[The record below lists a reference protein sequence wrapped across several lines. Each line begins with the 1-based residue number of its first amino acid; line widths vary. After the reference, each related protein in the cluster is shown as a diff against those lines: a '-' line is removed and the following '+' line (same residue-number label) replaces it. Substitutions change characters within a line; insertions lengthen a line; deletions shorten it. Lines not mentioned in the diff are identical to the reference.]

1 MGKKAVVTGGSQGIG
16 LAIVKKLKSEGF
28 EVFPLDISETDE
40 SLFCDVSNSA
50 SVKKCAEEIGPID
63 VLVNNAGIWK
73 FSPLEFVDEID
84 FAKVLDVNLLG
95 SFLCMKHFGK
105 FMLGKGSGSI
115 INIVSIAGAHAN
127 PSVGSYGPSKAAL
140 ISLTQQGA
148 LEWGPRGVR
157 CNAIAPGLVP
167 TPGTG
172 NVYDDPT
179 TRDARA
185 QAVPMKRLGTPDDIA
200 CAVAFLASDESSYIN
215 GQTIFVDGG
224 LSKGLM
230 PLLQRPKDLPN

>member
-16 LAIVKKLKSEGF
+16 LAIVKKLEAEGF
-28 EVFPLDISETDE
+28 KVFPLDISQRDE
-40 SLFCDVSNSA
+40 SLFCDVSDST
-50 SVKKCAEEIGPID
+50 SVEKCADEIGPID
-63 VLVNNAGIWK
+63 VLVNNAGVWK
-73 FSPLEFVDEID
+73 FSPLEDVDEDD
-84 FAKVLDVNLLG
+84 FSKVLDVNLLG
-95 SFLCMKHFGK
+95 SFLCMKYFGK
-105 FMLGKGSGSI
+105 SMLTNGRGSI

-140 ISLTQQGA
+140 ISLTQQAA

-157 CNAIAPGLVP
+157 CNAIGPGLVP

-172 NVYDDPT
+172 NVYDDAS
-179 TRDARA
+179 TREARSR
-185 QAVPMKRLGTPDDIA
+185 AVPLQRLGKPEDIA
-200 CAVAFLASDESSYIN
+200 NAVAFLASDESAYIN

-230 PLLQRPKDLPN
+230 PLLQRPEDLPN

>member
-16 LAIVKKLKSEGF
+16 SAIVKKLTSEGF
-28 EVFPLDISETDE
+28 EVFPLDISQRDE
-40 SLFCDVSNSA
+40 ALFCDVSDSA
-50 SVKKCAEEIGPID
+50 SVEKCANEIGAID

-73 FSPLEFVDEID
+73 FSPLEDVEEGD
-84 FAKVLDVNLLG
+84 FSKVLDVNLLG
-95 SFLCMKHFGK
+95 PFLCMKYFGK
-105 FMLGKGSGSI
+105 SMLTNGSGSI

-140 ISLTQQGA
+140 ISLTQQAA

-157 CNAIAPGLVP
+157 CNAIGPGLVP

-172 NVYDDPT
+172 NVYDDEN
-179 TRDARA
+179 TREARSLS
-185 QAVPMKRLGTPDDIA
+185 VPLRRLGKPEDIA
-200 CAVAFLASDESSYIN
+200 DAVVFLASAESAYIN

-230 PLLQRPKDLPN
+230 PLLQRPEDLPN

>member
-16 LAIVKKLKSEGF
+16 SAIVKKLETEGF
-28 EVFPLDISETDE
+28 EVFPLDISQRDE
-40 SLFCDVSNSA
+40 SLFCDVSDSD
-50 SVKKCAEEIGPID
+50 SVEKCANEIGAID

-73 FSPLEFVDEID
+73 FSPLEDVDEGD
-84 FAKVLDVNLLG
+84 FSKVLDVNLLG
-95 SFLCMKHFGK
+95 SFLCMKYFGK
-105 FMLGKGSGSI
+105 SMLTNGSGSI

-140 ISLTQQGA
+140 ISLTQQAA

-157 CNAIAPGLVP
+157 CNAVGPGLVP

-172 NVYDDPT
+172 NVYDDVPT
-179 TRDARA
+179 REARSR
-185 QAVPMKRLGTPDDIA
+185 AVPLKRLGKPEDIA
-200 CAVAFLASDESSYIN
+200 EAVAFLASDKSTYIN

-230 PLLQRPKDLPN
+230 PLLQRPEDLPN